1 MQPAVLLS
9 AWKLLELPAWKLSYK
24 SVKGWHREFDGR
36 TSGNLSGLRRRTSS
50 SEVDLLPAP
59 KDVKVSFRQQ
69 VTFGSAK
76 SKGSSQSEAARHPA
90 EVSVSKWPGPGVPN
104 RQLTGWP
111 PRTAGLGQGDWNRE
125 CRRATQTGL
134 SSVTA
139 QFPGQ
144 RPAAQAKRL
153 VTLPTRNPY
162 IVSTRKPAVDAGER
176 KDGMDF
182 PSARA

>member
-9 AWKLLELPAWKLSYK
+9 AWKLLELPAWTLSYK

-90 EVSVSKWPGPGVPN
+90 EVSVSKWP
-104 RQLTGWP
+104 
-111 PRTAGLGQGDWNRE
+111 
-125 CRRATQTGL
+125 
-134 SSVTA
+134 
-139 QFPGQ
+139 
-144 RPAAQAKRL
+144 
-153 VTLPTRNPY
+153 
-162 IVSTRKPAVDAGER
+162 IV
-176 KDGMDF
+176 
-182 PSARA
+182 

>member
-9 AWKLLELPAWKLSYK
+9 AWKLLELPAWTLSYK

-111 PRTAGLGQGDWNRE
+111 PRTAGLGQADRNRE
-125 CRRATQTGL
+125 CRRSTHQRR
-134 SSVTA
+134 SEFSIHSV
-139 QFPGQ
+139 
-144 RPAAQAKRL
+144 
-153 VTLPTRNPY
+153 
-162 IVSTRKPAVDAGER
+162 KPIFDT
-176 KDGMDF
+176 
-182 PSARA
+182 SARWPLAKLLTRLAARAAEFNL